1 MFIMFQMHVLI
12 EYLPLLPPN
21 TDDMTIHSLTKL
33 NINVRF
39 VCVYYLLHDIDTFYY
54 LCL

>member
-21 TDDMTIHSLTKL
+21 TDDMTMRSLTKL
-33 NINVRF
+33 NINVIF
-39 VCVYYLLHDIDTFYY
+39 ACVYYLIHDIDTFYY